1 MDARLA
7 RTARTLLPIES
18 MKFFDKISR
27 YLRRQ
32 GAPEEPSP
40 PGEDLGIS
48 QSDIDSDLREVAT
61 RSGIADVDPQ
71 SISQVAGEGIDLERD
86 LAAQESIKAVRDRM
100 PGR

>member
-1 MDARLA
+1 
-7 RTARTLLPIES
+7 

-32 GAPEEPSP
+32 GQPEQPEDDLGVSQSEID
-40 PGEDLGIS
+40 EDL
-48 QSDIDSDLREVAT
+48 RVVAT

-71 SISQVAGEGIDLERD
+71 PISHVAGEGIDLERD
-86 LAAQESIKAVRDRM
+86 LEAHESIQSVRDRM